1 MGRRFPVL
9 MVLLRVGAFATCL
22 QLAVAYPF
30 VAAAQQPAQQPAGAT
45 VPPPAPVV
53 PGAPAAQ
60 VPGRGR
66 GPQPV
71 DSRVQI
77 RTHHFAETNE
87 DIPYALF
94 VSSKVKKDQK
104 APMIVSLHGL
114 GGTHTTMMRPNAIDL
129 AEAGGYIL
137 LAPMGYNPRG
147 WFGAPAPQGR
157 RGAPPANAA
166 PNAAPNPA
174 PNAAAPSP
182 AAPNQAVPNL
192 ALPNQ
197 TAAAPQGRRGGGPG
211 GANPNDPPNLRELS
225 EKETLQVIELVR
237 KEFTVDDNRTYV
249 MGHSMGGAGTLY
261 LAIKYPQRW
270 AAAVAIAPAAFSV
283 DKEGLARIPKMPIMI
298 VHGDMDT
305 VVPTAVGRAW
315 VDAMKAL
322 NMNYQYIEV
331 PGGDHGSVISSHQAE
346 IFAFFAKHSR

>member
-1 MGRRFPVL
+1 MGRRST
-9 MVLLRVGAFATCL
+9 MTVLLRVGAFAACA

-30 VAAAQQPAQQPAGAT
+30 VAAAQQPPAGAQQPAGPAAQQ
-45 VPPPAPVV
+45 PAPPAA

-60 VPGRGR
+60 APGRGRGR
-66 GPQPV
+66 GPQPI
-71 DSRVQI
+71 DARVQI
-77 RTHHFAETNE
+77 RTHRFAETNE

-104 APMIVSLHGL
+104 APMIVTLHGL

-157 RGAPPANAA
+157 RGAPPTNAA
-166 PNAAPNPA
+166 PNAAA
-174 PNAAAPSP
+174 PNAGAPNP
-182 AAPNQAVPNL
+182 AAPNQTA
-192 ALPNQ
+192 ANQ
-197 TAAAPQGRRGGGPG
+197 TAAPQGRRGGAPG
-211 GANPNDPPNLRELS
+211 GLTNANDPPNLRELS
-225 EKETLQVIELVR
+225 EKEALQVIDLVR

-270 AAAVAIAPAAFSV
+270 AAAAAIAPAAFSV
-283 DKEGLARIPKMPIMI
+283 DQEGLSKIPKMPIMV

-305 VVPTAVGRAW
+305 VVPTSVGRAW
-315 VDAMKAL
+315 ADAMKAL
-322 NMNYQYIEV
+322 NMNHQYIEV
-331 PGGDHGSVISSHQAE
+331 PGGDHGSVISSHQAD

>member
-1 MGRRFPVL
+1 MGRRSTIL
-9 MVLLRVGAFATCL
+9 MTLVRVGAFAACM

-30 VAAAQQPAQQPAGAT
+30 VAAAQQPAAPA
-45 VPPPAPVV
+45 V

-60 VPGRGR
+60 APGRGR

-77 RTHHFAETNE
+77 RTHHFADTNE

-94 VSSKVKKDQK
+94 VSSKVKKGQK
-104 APMIVSLHGL
+104 APMIVTLHGL

-166 PNAAPNPA
+166 PNAA
-174 PNAAAPSP
+174 
-182 AAPNQAVPNL
+182 APNQAVAP
-192 ALPNQ
+192 
-197 TAAAPQGRRGGGPG
+197 PQGRRGGGG
-211 GANPNDPPNLRELS
+211 LTNANDPPNLRELS
-225 EKETLQVIELVR
+225 EKETLEVIELVR

-270 AAAVAIAPAAFSV
+270 AAAAAIAPAAFSV
-283 DKEGLARIPKMPIMI
+283 DKEGLSKIPKMPMMV

-305 VVPTAVGRAW
+305 VVPTSVGRAW

>member
-1 MGRRFPVL
+1 MKRPSTVL
-9 MVLLRVGAFATCL
+9 KVLLRVGAFAVCL
-22 QLAVAYPF
+22 QLVVASPF
-30 VAAAQQPAQQPAGAT
+30 VAAAQQPANAQQPSAA
-45 VPPPAPVV
+45 AA

-60 VPGRGR
+60 PPGRGR

-71 DSRVQI
+71 DPRVQL
-77 RTHHFAETNE
+77 RTHHFADTNE

-94 VSSKVKKDQK
+94 VSSKVRKGQK
-104 APMIVSLHGL
+104 APMIVTLHGL

-166 PNAAPNPA
+166 PNAPA
-174 PNAAAPSP
+174 PTAAAPAP
-182 AAPNQAVPNL
+182 AAPNQA
-192 ALPNQ
+192 
-197 TAAAPQGRRGGGPG
+197 AAATQGRRGGGG
-211 GANPNDPPNLRELS
+211 LTNPNDPPNLRELS
-225 EKETLQVIELVR
+225 EKETLEVIELVR
-237 KEFTVDDNRTYV
+237 REFTVDDSRTYV

-270 AAAVAIAPAAFSV
+270 AAAAAIAPAAFSV
-283 DKEGLARIPKMPIMI
+283 DKEGLSRIPKMPIMV

-305 VVPTAVGRAW
+305 VVPTSVGRAW

-322 NMNYQYIEV
+322 NMNHQYIEV

-346 IFAFFAKHSR
+346 IFAFFARHSR

>member
-9 MVLLRVGAFATCL
+9 MMLLRVGAFAVCL
-22 QLAVAYPF
+22 QLV
-30 VAAAQQPAQQPAGAT
+30 VLAQQPAPPQPA
-45 VPPPAPVV
+45 P

-60 VPGRGR
+60 APGRGR

-77 RTHHFAETNE
+77 RSHRFTETNE

-94 VSSKVKKDQK
+94 VSSKVKKGEK
-104 APMIVSLHGL
+104 APMIVTLHGL

-137 LAPMGYNPRG
+137 LPPMGYNPRG

-166 PNAAPNPA
+166 PNAAPPNAAP
-174 PNAAAPSP
+174 PNAAAP
-182 AAPNQAVPNL
+182 NQ
-192 ALPNQ
+192 
-197 TAAAPQGRRGGGPG
+197 AAAPQGRRGGGG
-211 GANPNDPPNLRELS
+211 LTNANDPPNLRELS
-225 EKETLQVIELVR
+225 EKETLQVIDLVR

-261 LAIKYPQRW
+261 MAIAHSPRW
-270 AAAVAIAPAAFSV
+270 AAAAAIAPAAFSV

-298 VHGDMDT
+298 VHGDGDT
-305 VVPTAVGRAW
+305 VVPPAVGRAW

-322 NMNYQYIEV
+322 NMNHVYIEV

>member
-1 MGRRFPVL
+1 M
-9 MVLLRVGAFATCL
+9 MLLRIGAVAACV
-22 QLAVAYPF
+22 QLALALPF
-30 VAAAQQPAQQPAGAT
+30 GAAAQQPAAGAQQPGPAAQQPA
-45 VPPPAPVV
+45 PPPA
-53 PGAPAAQ
+53 APAAQ
-60 VPGRGR
+60 APGRGR

-77 RTHHFAETNE
+77 RTHRFAETNE

-94 VSSKVKKDQK
+94 VSSKVKTGQK
-104 APMIVSLHGL
+104 APMIVTLHGL
-114 GGTHTTMMRPNAIDL
+114 GGTHTTMMRSNAIDL

-166 PNAAPNPA
+166 PNAASPN
-174 PNAAAPSP
+174 P
-182 AAPNQAVPNL
+182 AAPNPA
-192 ALPNQ
+192 APNQ
-197 TAAAPQGRRGGGPG
+197 TAAAPQGRRGAPG
-211 GANPNDPPNLRELS
+211 GLTNANDPPNLRELS
-225 EKETLQVIELVR
+225 EKETLQVIDLVR
-237 KEFTVDDNRTYV
+237 KEFTVDDDRTYV

-270 AAAVAIAPAAFSV
+270 AAAAAIAPAAFSV
-283 DKEGLARIPKMPIMI
+283 DKEGLARIPKMPVMI

-305 VVPTAVGRAW
+305 VVPPSVGRAW

-346 IFAFFAKHSR
+346 IFAFFAKHTR